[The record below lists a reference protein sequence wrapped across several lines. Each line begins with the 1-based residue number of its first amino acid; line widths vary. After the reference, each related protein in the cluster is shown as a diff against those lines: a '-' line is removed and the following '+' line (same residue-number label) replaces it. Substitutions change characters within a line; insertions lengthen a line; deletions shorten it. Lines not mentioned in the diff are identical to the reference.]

1 MSRNDLTFFNNFD
14 LLDPFFDDDFFRG
27 CRKNDHRE
35 VLKTDVIENEKD
47 YELIMDAPGAKKENI
62 NIELEDGYLTIS
74 VLVNKVDEE
83 KKSSYIRKERSSY
96 QAKRSFYVGY
106 IKEEDVKAK
115 FENGE
120 LHLIIPKEQEK
131 LVTKKSIAIE

>member
-14 LLDPFFDDDFFRG
+14 LLDPFFDEDFFRG
-27 CRKNDHRE
+27 YKKNDHHE
-35 VLKTDVIENEKD
+35 ALKTDVIENEKD

-83 KKSSYIRKERSSY
+83 KKHSYIRKERSSY

-131 LVTKKSIAIE
+131 LVNKKSIAIE